1 MDILSMLNLLY
12 IEGLLWLWS
21 PECVTLYCTVGYWFS
36 CIKLTQPHQSRM
48 SFNQQ
53 CDYLTL
59 WWGAPACPCSETSG
73 GQESSPICPSEWMSR
88 LWLLSGRLRG
98 IIPLL
103 ICPHSLAVDLQEFS
117 WSSTW
122 QKSIFALK
130 VNLRRHLL
138 SLYIDWFQLCLII
151 YILHCWGLERFLNL

>member
-1 MDILSMLNLLY
+1 MCDIILYSGILILPYQANTASSEQNEFQSAVWLSHLVM
-12 IEGLLWLWS
+12 
-21 PECVTLYCTVGYWFS
+21 
-36 CIKLTQPHQSRM
+36 
-48 SFNQQ
+48 
-53 CDYLTL
+53 
-59 WWGAPACPCSETSG
+59 GAPSCPCSETSG
-73 GQESSPICPSEWMSR
+73 GQESSPICPSKWTSR

-117 WSSTW
+117 WSTTW

-138 SLYIDWFQLCLII
+138 SLYFDWFQLSLIH
-151 YILHCWGLERFLNL
+151 ILHYQGIERFLNLQVV

>member
-1 MDILSMLNLLY
+1 MWAIILYSGILILLY
-12 IEGLLWLWS
+12 QANTASSELNEFQSGVWLS
-21 PECVTLYCTVGYWFS
+21 HLVMGGS
-36 CIKLTQPHQSRM
+36 S
-48 SFNQQ
+48 
-53 CDYLTL
+53 
-59 WWGAPACPCSETSG
+59 CPCSEISG
-73 GQESSPICPSEWMSR
+73 GQKKFPTCPSKWTSR

-130 VNLRRHLL
+130 VNLRWHLL
-138 SLYIDWFQLCLII
+138 SMYIDWFQLSLI
-151 YILHCWGLERFLNL
+151 YILHYWGLERFLNLQVVQNFG